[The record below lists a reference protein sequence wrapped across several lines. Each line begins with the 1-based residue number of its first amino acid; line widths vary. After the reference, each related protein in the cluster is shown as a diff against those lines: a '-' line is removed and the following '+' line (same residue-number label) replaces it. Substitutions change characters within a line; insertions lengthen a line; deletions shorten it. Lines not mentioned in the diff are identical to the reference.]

1 MKTAMEALDAEKTRN
16 KRLAVASTQAEQ
28 DMIQQTHQTSLAR
41 VAAADAKSTGGDG
54 FYNSSSVR
62 SGRLRMRR
70 RRRRRM
76 PRSPPTWR
84 RRAPRRRRKPRWWRK
99 PLRHSAAVAQSQLAL
114 AESEVKVEQSKIAAA
129 KNLIEPD
136 SVTA

>member
-41 VAAADAKSTGGDG
+41 VAAADAKSTAETG
-54 FYNSSSVR
+54 FTTPPRCVR
-62 SGRLRMRR
+62 RLRMRR

-84 RRAPRRRRKPRWWRK
+84 RRAPRRR
-99 PLRHSAAVAQSQLAL
+99 
-114 AESEVKVEQSKIAAA
+114 ESRGGGESR
-129 KNLIEPD
+129 
-136 SVTA
+136 